1 MEVLATTAQI
11 NLAVRV
17 LLLRLVAVG
26 VVVRQ
31 QGELVLVKMP
41 RQILAQVAVVAMVLV
56 PLVVLAGLLV
66 DTLKNILP
74 PQVPL
79 ILMP

>member
-1 MEVLATTAQI
+1 MEVLATTTQI

-31 QGELVLVKMP
+31 QGELVLVKTLP
-41 RQILAQVAVVAMVLV
+41 LTLVLVAVVDL
-56 PLVVLAGLLV
+56 
-66 DTLKNILP
+66 T
-74 PQVPL
+74 
-79 ILMP
+79 